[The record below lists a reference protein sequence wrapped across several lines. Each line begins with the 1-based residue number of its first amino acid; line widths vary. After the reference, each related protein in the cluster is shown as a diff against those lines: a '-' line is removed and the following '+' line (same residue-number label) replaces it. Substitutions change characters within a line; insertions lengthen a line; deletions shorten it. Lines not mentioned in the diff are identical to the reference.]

1 MGSGETEETPMS
13 DEPRM
18 PTLPTFH
25 TARLTV
31 RQRTLEDLPACLAMD
46 RDPDVTKFI
55 PGPWRNPVRHEAFV
69 RERIGVDFG
78 AGFGYWSVFAH
89 EHPDRFLGWI
99 LLIPYDGVG
108 PEIEIGWRFNREAW
122 GHGYATEAA
131 KPVLDHAFET
141 LKLDRVVAD
150 IDPANSASIRVAL
163 KIGMTDEGLKE
174 HNGALCRAFV
184 IRQSAS

>member
-1 MGSGETEETPMS
+1 MS
-13 DEPRM
+13 DAPRM

-31 RQRTLEDLPACLAMD
+31 KPRTLEDLPACLAMD

-55 PGPWRNPVRHEAFV
+55 PGPWADPVRHEAFV
-69 RERIGVDFG
+69 RERIDADFG
-78 AGFGYWSVFAH
+78 TGLGYWSVFSH
-89 EHPDRFLGWI
+89 KHPDRFLGWV

-122 GHGYATEAA
+122 GNGFATEAA
-131 KPVLDHAFET
+131 KPVLDYALET

-150 IDPANSASIRVAL
+150 IDPDNSASIRVAS

-174 HNGALCRAFV
+174 HDAAPCRSFV
-184 IRQSAS
+184 IRRETS